1 MQIGFA
7 GLCIDITLFPRFA
20 KMSFSLALVSTIFLC
35 NFLSLSVVFAQ
46 NDTTTSVPPVTQ
58 PGTCTS
64 EQSMASVAAQ
74 VALSNCISGKSD
86 NKALCLCHAAALTAW
101 KAAGCTPRSVSYSIS
116 ASSTFCLQSCNPKES
131 GCPEPQIVGG
141 TTTVTGAGGSST
153 SSGAETTAAVGSAST
168 STQTADSPSSAGV
181 IVVSPMLALLA
192 LMH

>member
-1 MQIGFA
+1 
-7 GLCIDITLFPRFA
+7 
-20 KMSFSLALVSTIFLC
+20 MSFSLALVSTIFVC
-35 NFLSLSVVFAQ
+35 NFLSFSVVFAQ

-58 PGTCTS
+58 PGSCSS

-101 KAAGCTPRSVSYSIS
+101 KAAGCAPRSVSYSIS
-116 ASSTFCLQSCNPKES
+116 ASETFCLLSCNPKES

-141 TTTVTGAGGSST
+141 TTTTGAGGT
-153 SSGAETTAAVGSAST
+153 AEAST
-168 STQTADSPSSAGV
+168 STTTAVGSGSTSTQAPNETSNAGV
-181 IVVSPMLALLA
+181 IFLSPTLALIA

>member
-1 MQIGFA
+1 MAVHLHHTTVFS
-7 GLCIDITLFPRFA
+7 RFA

-35 NFLSLSVVFAQ
+35 NFVSFSVVFAQ
-46 NDTTTSVPPVTQ
+46 NDTTTSVPPLTQ

-101 KAAGCTPRSVSYSIS
+101 KAAGCAPRSVSYSIS
-116 ASSTFCLQSCNPKES
+116 ASQTYCLQSCNPKES

-141 TTTVTGAGGSST
+141 TTTGAGSSGTTTSGGAAETSST
-153 SSGAETTAAVGSAST
+153 VAAAATT
-168 STQTADSPSSAGV
+168 TQAQDSPSSAGM
-181 IVVSPMLALLA
+181 IVVSPMLALIA
-192 LMH
+192 FIH